1 MAEKDIQAVL
11 NEIVRRAN
19 ETVRRL
25 RDLEESDSLIE
36 GRLNTAETG
45 ILNLSSEKKE
55 MNEAITARL
64 DEMDKSIIRIDN
76 ELVRLAKNVDK
87 MAKKTEVRELENL
100 ISIYNPIKT
109 KFITREEA
117 ELMIK
122 ERLKN
127 VSV

>member
-25 RDLEESDSLIE
+25 RDLEENDSLIE
-36 GRLNTAETG
+36 GRINTAETG
-45 ILNLSSEKKE
+45 ILNLANEKRE
-55 MNEAITARL
+55 TNELVAARL
-64 DEMDKSIIRIDN
+64 DAIDKRIIQIDN
-76 ELVRLAKNVDK
+76 ELARLTKNVDK
-87 MAKKTEVRELENL
+87 MAKKSEVKELENL
-100 ISIYNPIKT
+100 ISIYNPIRT

-117 ELMIK
+117 ELLIE

>member
-11 NEIVRRAN
+11 NEVVRRAN

-25 RDLEESDSLIE
+25 RDLEENDSLIE
-36 GRLNTAETG
+36 SRLNTAETG
-45 ILNLSSEKKE
+45 ILNLSNEKKE
-55 MNEAITARL
+55 MSDALTARL
-64 DEMDKSIIRIDN
+64 DDIDKSIIRIDN
-76 ELVRLAKNVDK
+76 ELLKLGKNVDK
-87 MAKKTEVRELENL
+87 MAKRSEVKELENL

-109 KFITREEA
+109 KFITREELDVVL
-117 ELMIK
+117 E